1 MNQRGNTTFLMVAV
15 LAAVLC
21 VMAQP
26 VRADIYVIVNSASL
40 AVHPD
45 DIKLIYTGDK
55 EMSSGTKIKPL
66 DNHLAQSEFLDKVMQ
81 LKANR
86 YDALW
91 TMKSFRD
98 GLTTPSTKSSD
109 SEVIAYVQSVPGAIG
124 YVTSPP
130 PAGVVVLKKY

>member
-1 MNQRGNTTFLMVAV
+1 
-15 LAAVLC
+15 
-21 VMAQP
+21 MAQP

-98 GLTTPSTKSSD
+98 GLVAPPFKAAD
-109 SEVIAYVQSVPGAIG
+109 ADVIAYVLATPGAIG
-124 YVTSPP
+124 YITTEP